1 MGAFSQHRKSD
12 QYNRPVSQSH
22 TVNIIGISIE
32 PIIRIGAKDESDYI
46 EVNGKTIVPIQNESN
61 FDIPVCIEIDSG
73 IFSYIFCTIL

>member
-1 MGAFSQHRKSD
+1 MVARVTPKSD

-32 PIIRIGAKDESDYI
+32 PIIRIGNKDERDYI
-46 EVNGKTIVPIQNESN
+46 EVAGKTIVPIHNEST

-73 IFSYIFCTIL
+73 TFYRDFML

>member
-1 MGAFSQHRKSD
+1 MHFSQHQKSD

-32 PIIRIGAKDESDYI
+32 PIIRIGAKDESDHI

-73 IFSYIFCTIL
+73 IFFTCIF